1 MKSNIPQKNDGVKKR
16 RNGEWVFLLKFQ
28 FCKNTKI
35 VLLPPKKCGMKKQ
48 EKFSIAK
55 RLKSFTYAFNGLKVL
70 FQEEHNSRI
79 HLFATVCV
87 IIAGAL
93 LKLSVLEWA
102 AVAFAVGLV
111 FSGEIFNSAIEDLS
125 DVVCPE
131 RDDRIKKVKDLA
143 AAAVL
148 VNAIAAATIGILI
161 FLPKIIALIQ

>member
-1 MKSNIPQKNDGVKKR
+1 MKSKYC
-16 RNGEWVFLLKFQ
+16 VFLRIQKQ
-28 FCKNTKI
+28 T
-35 VLLPPKKCGMKKQ
+35 MKKQ

-87 IIAGAL
+87 IVMGAL
-93 LKLSVLEWA
+93 FKISVLEWV

-131 RDDRIKKVKDLA
+131 RDDRIKKVKDLT

-148 VNAIAAATIGILI
+148 VNAITAAAIGLLVFI
-161 FLPKIIALIQ
+161 PKIVRLFSC

>member
-1 MKSNIPQKNDGVKKR
+1 MKSKYC
-16 RNGEWVFLLKFQ
+16 VFLRIQKQ
-28 FCKNTKI
+28 T
-35 VLLPPKKCGMKKQ
+35 MKKQ

-87 IIAGAL
+87 IVMGAL
-93 LKLSVLEWA
+93 FKISVLEWV

-148 VNAIAAATIGILI
+148 VNAITAAAIGLLVFI
-161 FLPKIIALIQ
+161 PKIVRLFL